1 MQMLDLIQDHC
12 LAKSGV
18 EACFPFGPDN
28 LVFKVAGKIFLIV
41 GLDDDP
47 LRMNVKCDPELVEER
62 RASYPSVL
70 PGYHMNKKHWNTVVL
85 DGSIPMITLRAWI
98 DESYDM
104 IRASLPKKI
113 QDSL

>member
-28 LVFKVAGKIFLIV
+28 LVFKVAGKMFLIV

-47 LRMNVKCDPELVEER
+47 LRMDR
-62 RASYPSVL
+62 
-70 PGYHMNKKHWNTVVL
+70 
-85 DGSIPMITLRAWI
+85 
-98 DESYDM
+98 
-104 IRASLPKKI
+104 
-113 QDSL
+113 